1 LKKYNWFQRYP
12 RFVPTL
18 ADTNPFKDNPNA
30 VLNIDTKVGGKLK
43 NISIP
48 KLEISGIGSTKVN
61 ASGRI
66 TGLPDV
72 DKAVFDLVINQFET
86 TAKTSTLCTKNTL
99 LTRFSY
105 L

>member
-48 KLEISGIGSTKVN
+48 KLEISGIGSTK
-61 ASGRI
+61 
-66 TGLPDV
+66 
-72 DKAVFDLVINQFET
+72 
-86 TAKTSTLCTKNTL
+86 
-99 LTRFSY
+99 
-105 L
+105 